1 MYKVV
6 LDSTVLVSAFLT
18 KAGISAELL
27 LKAKDGG
34 FDMCLAEEILEEVQ
48 RALLQ
53 YQKIRKRYH
62 YSDQTVIQFVQNLRI
77 VAHLI
82 SELPSIEVVNSDPN
96 DNMVVAC
103 ALKAQADY
111 IVTRDNDLLSLE
123 NHGNIR
129 IVTPESFMG
138 ILRGG
143 THQPPFSKTP

>member
-1 MYKVV
+1 M
-6 LDSTVLVSAFLT
+6 SAFLAKT
-18 KAGISAELL
+18 GVSAELL
-27 LKAKDGG
+27 PKAKDGG

-82 SELPSIEVVNSDPN
+82 TGLPSIEVVHSDAN

-103 ALKAQADY
+103 AVKAQADY
-111 IVTRDNDLLSLE
+111 IVTRDNDLLILGNYE
-123 NHGNIR
+123 NIEV
-129 IVTPESFMG
+129 VTPENFMG
-138 ILRGG
+138 ILRSGK
-143 THQPPFSKTP
+143 HQPPF

>member
-6 LDSTVLVSAFLT
+6 LDSTVLVSAFLAKT
-18 KAGISAELL
+18 GVSAELL
-27 LKAKDGG
+27 HKAKDGG

-82 SELPSIEVVNSDPN
+82 TELPSIEVVNSDPN

-103 ALKAQADY
+103 ALKARADY
-111 IVTRDNDLLSLE
+111 IVTRDNDLLSL
-123 NHGNIR
+123 GNYEDIKV
-129 IVTPESFMG
+129 VTPENFMG

-143 THQPPFSKTP
+143 KHKPPF